1 MVMAMRGVTS
11 EHPSQ
16 PAFLQD
22 KGLNQGMELV
32 PAKNHMELIR
42 PGMKV
47 TRVSSNA
54 VVMMMVMVKMMSS
67 RILSPES
74 YGQALLSTS
83 LLLSALI
90 CPMILCN
97 RDSHYPRFSGE
108 ETEAQRGY
116 ITCLRS
122 HS

>member
-1 MVMAMRGVTS
+1 MMAMRGMTS

-47 TRVSSNA
+47 ASASSNA
-54 VVMMMVMVKMMSS
+54 AVMIVMMSS
-67 RILSPES
+67 NILSPAS
-74 YGQALLSTS
+74 YGQTLLSTS

-108 ETEAQRGY
+108 ETETQRGY